1 LTVAG
6 GVAGRGRE
14 SRRLTDA
21 YKGVR
26 EVVAVVHG
34 AGIGRK
40 VAMIRPCGV
49 VKG

>member
-1 LTVAG
+1 VVRAANRATVD
-6 GVAGRGRE
+6 E
-14 SRRLTDA
+14 EMPDA

-26 EVVAVVHG
+26 EVAAVVHG
-34 AGIGRK
+34 AGIGRN